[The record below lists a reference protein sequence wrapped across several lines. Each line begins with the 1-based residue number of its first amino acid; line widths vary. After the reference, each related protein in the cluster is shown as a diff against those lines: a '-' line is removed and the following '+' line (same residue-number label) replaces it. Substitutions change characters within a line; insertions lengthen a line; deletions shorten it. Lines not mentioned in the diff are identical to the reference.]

1 MTKNIIS
8 SEIFEMYLHLNT
20 WIRDIRK
27 ELLRDVM
34 TWDRIQ
40 IFGLLDLNKGFFSFN
55 TNGLN
60 PGGPDCRLK

>member
-1 MTKNIIS
+1 
-8 SEIFEMYLHLNT
+8 MYLHLNT

-27 ELLRDVM
+27 KLLRDVM

-55 TNGLN
+55 TNRLN
-60 PGGPDCRLK
+60 PSGADCRLK